1 MEVCHNCKNKPVEFK
16 CDICKR
22 AYCQQCDSYIH
33 SFSSKNSHKR
43 KNLFNK
49 SSPLPQDEN
58 SKNKYTTDKYGF
70 YVYTGNNNMNYSFYK
85 NKKNPLFEETKEENN
100 NKNKIINKI
109 QKENIAEKSNRAL
122 SPERM
127 NCPKKTYNLE
137 SDEENS
143 NKLPI
148 SQNAL
153 SSLNTLD
160 ETALSIR
167 RNKSFNSCCS
177 KTNII
182 LLDEKL
188 RLMKKI
194 SQLNCELSNTRCS
207 IDQKIDILHDHLH
220 CFDEANRKEMNQLNY
235 KNLNEINMIS
245 SQKDTLLKHLKDV
258 INDQN
263 EVIEKL
269 ITKQKKLQDSIKENN
284 FLINKYNIE
293 KNNYIKEK
301 ENNESIY
308 NTKKEMLEERH
319 EIEMEKIRK
328 DYDTE
333 LERLNEKYRNTKIEY
348 LNEIKK
354 GNEIIEDFKIQG
366 QKQVEVLSNDIDILQ
381 SQNDIKN
388 KEVNELIKSN
398 KTLKEDLDNYNGRFD
413 ETNEKYRNNK
423 EQKEMLKKIYDE
435 SKNEMMKR
443 KKENEKLHGLMYGR
457 FFENKKAI

>member
-33 SFSSKNSHKR
+33 SFS
-43 KNLFNK
+43 
-49 SSPLPQDEN
+49 

-182 LLDEKL
+182 
-188 RLMKKI
+188 
-194 SQLNCELSNTRCS
+194 TR
-207 IDQKIDILHDHLH
+207 
-220 CFDEANRKEMNQLNY
+220 
-235 KNLNEINMIS
+235 
-245 SQKDTLLKHLKDV
+245 
-258 INDQN
+258 
-263 EVIEKL
+263 
-269 ITKQKKLQDSIKENN
+269 
-284 FLINKYNIE
+284 
-293 KNNYIKEK
+293 
-301 ENNESIY
+301 
-308 NTKKEMLEERH
+308 
-319 EIEMEKIRK
+319 
-328 DYDTE
+328 
-333 LERLNEKYRNTKIEY
+333 
-348 LNEIKK
+348 
-354 GNEIIEDFKIQG
+354 
-366 QKQVEVLSNDIDILQ
+366 
-381 SQNDIKN
+381 
-388 KEVNELIKSN
+388 
-398 KTLKEDLDNYNGRFD
+398 
-413 ETNEKYRNNK
+413 
-423 EQKEMLKKIYDE
+423 
-435 SKNEMMKR
+435 
-443 KKENEKLHGLMYGR
+443 
-457 FFENKKAI
+457 